1 MTNMNIL
8 DGYSTHPFLV
18 VVVHSLLILI
28 SSAVETEIRKEASFP
43 AIFVF
48 GDSTVDPGN
57 NNYIGTPFKSDFP
70 PYGIDF
76 ANHVPTGRF
85 TNGRLVTDFIASYA
99 GIKEYV
105 PPYLDPTLSME
116 ELLTGVSFASA
127 GSGFDTLTATLTQ
140 VIPVIKQVDCFKE
153 YVRRIEEAVGK
164 ERAGELIKKAL
175 FVISAGTN
183 DYVLNYYGP
192 PIRSHTYTISAYHQF
207 LVQII
212 QQFIQDLVDMGA
224 RKILMAGV
232 PPIEC
237 LPIVITLNSLHSD
250 AFHKRNCIDSLSS
263 VGPDHNQLMGQTLKD
278 MQRTS
283 VDLHLLYADIHK
295 PLRNIFQNSRIFGF
309 EDANSGCCGTGLL
322 ETSFLCNPDSPVCSD
337 ASSYVFFDSVHPT
350 ERAYYIIFQDVIPAI
365 DLLIRS

>member
-1 MTNMNIL
+1 MSFLNR
-8 DGYSTHPFLV
+8 YSSHPVQV
-18 VVVHSLLILI
+18 VLLVHSLSILI
-28 SSAVETEIRKEASFP
+28 SSAVSTETRKEASFP

-57 NNYIGTPFKSDFP
+57 NNYIGTPFTSDFP

-76 ANHVPTGRF
+76 ENHIPTGRF
-85 TNGRLVTDFIASYA
+85 TNGRLVTDFIASYV

-127 GSGFDTLTATLTQ
+127 GSGFDTLTASLT
-140 VIPVIKQVDCFKE
+140 
-153 YVRRIEEAVGK
+153 
-164 ERAGELIKKAL
+164 
-175 FVISAGTN
+175 
-183 DYVLNYYGP
+183 
-192 PIRSHTYTISAYHQF
+192 
-207 LVQII
+207 
-212 QQFIQDLVDMGA
+212 DLVDLGA
-224 RKILMAGV
+224 RKILTAGL

-263 VGPDHNQLMGQTLKD
+263 VAPDYNQLMGQTLKD
-278 MQRTS
+278 MHNS
-283 VDLHLLYADIHK
+283 SDLHILYVDIHNSLLNI
-295 PLRNIFQNSRIFGF
+295 LRNTKKLGF

-350 ERAYYIIFQDVIPAI
+350 ERAYYIVFKDIIPTI
-365 DLLIRS
+365 DLLINS